1 MTINARQNINQS
13 LLELQQ
19 ARVGRMLEQA
29 KVLHQQ
35 GNLRKVATPTSRVRS
50 KSAPLRVQPVEA

>member
-19 ARVGRMLEQA
+19 ASVGRMLEQS

-35 GNLRKVATPTSRVRS
+35 GNLRKVAVPTSRVRS